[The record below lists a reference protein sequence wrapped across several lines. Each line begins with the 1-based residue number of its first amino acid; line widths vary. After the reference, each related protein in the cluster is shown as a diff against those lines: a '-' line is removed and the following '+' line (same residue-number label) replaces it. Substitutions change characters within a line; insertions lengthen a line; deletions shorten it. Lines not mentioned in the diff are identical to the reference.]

1 MCVKAVYGVGQW
13 WERLPRIEDVQNSIV
28 DTTKYIICHYF
39 LNKVGSITPAFKIKK

>member
-28 DTTKYIICHYF
+28 DTFKYIICQYF
-39 LNKVGSITPAFKIKK
+39 LNKVESITPAFKIKK